1 MRRKTD
7 RARRALS
14 GAALSAALMVSLA
27 SPAVAQAV
35 TLMKQAIAEAASD
48 NDAVAAFYRQM
59 NYEPIWTGDD
69 ADDIARRRAL
79 METAASVGLH
89 GLPTAKFDPA
99 KLRRQMA
106 RVSTTRELG
115 ALEVSL
121 SKFYLDLAR
130 GLQTGILVPSR
141 IDDGL
146 VRKVPLRDGAKTLT
160 ALANGDP
167 RAVMRALVPQTG
179 EYSRLL
185 KEKMRL
191 EALIRSGGWG
201 KRVSAKKLEPGDNG
215 TAVIALRDRLIRM
228 GYLSRT
234 VAASYDD
241 ALQEAVRQFQSHHG
255 LTDDGVAGAA
265 TIKEVNVSAED
276 RLKSVVVAMER
287 ERWINR
293 PLGDRHVKV
302 NLTDFSA
309 RIFDD
314 DKVTFKTR
322 AVVGM
327 NVYDRRTP
335 EFSDIMEHMIINPS
349 WHVPR
354 SIIIKEYLPALQAN
368 PLAHGHLEI
377 TDARGRVVNRAAAD
391 FSQISAGTLNFNM
404 RQPPGGRNALGLVKF
419 MFPNKHN
426 IYLHDTPQKHLFAR
440 EVRAY
445 SHGCVRLNDPFD
457 FAYALLAVQSD
468 DPKGQFH
475 RILDT
480 RRETKVDLVTQV
492 PVHLMYR
499 TAFTQAKG
507 KINFRRDIYG
517 RDAAIWRAL
526 SNAGVALTSVR
537 G

>member
-1 MRRKTD
+1 MQRKTGPIGGTL
-7 RARRALS
+7 RIAAASVALAIAM
-14 GAALSAALMVSLA
+14 AAPAA
-27 SPAVAQAV
+27 AQTV
-35 TLMKQAIAEAASD
+35 TLLKQTIAEQASD

-59 NYEPIWTGDD
+59 NYEPIWTGAD
-69 ADDIARRRAL
+69 ADDQARRKAL
-79 METAASVGLH
+79 LETVATLGRH
-89 GLPTAKFDPA
+89 GLPTDKFTE
-99 KLRRQMA
+99 RRFRALMSD
-106 RVSTTRELG
+106 VSTTRELG
-115 ALEVSL
+115 ALEVTL
-121 SKFYLDLAR
+121 SKLYLQMAR
-130 GLQTGILVPSR
+130 DLQTGVLVPSS
-141 IDDGL
+141 IDPGL
-146 VRKVPLRDGAKTLT
+146 VRKVPVRDGAETLME
-160 ALANGDP
+160 LAKGEP
-167 RAVMRALVPQTG
+167 RDVMRGLAPQTN
-179 EYSRLL
+179 EYARLM

-191 EALIRSGGWG
+191 EVLASSGGWG
-201 KRVSAKKLEPGDNG
+201 APVQAKKLEPGDRGN
-215 TAVIALRDRLIRM
+215 AVLALRDRLIRM

-241 ALQEAVRQFQSHHG
+241 ALQEAVRQFQTDHG

-265 TIKEVNVSAED
+265 TIKEINRSVED
-276 RLKSVVVAMER
+276 RLKSVIVAMER

-293 PLGDRHVKV
+293 PLGDRHIKV

-314 DKVTFKTR
+314 DKVTFRTR

-327 NVYDRRTP
+327 NVHDRRTP

-354 SIIIKEYLPALQAN
+354 SIIIKEYLPALKEN

-377 TDARGRVVNRAAAD
+377 TDASGRVVNRNAAD
-391 FSQISAGTLNFNM
+391 FSELTGSTLNFNM

-445 SHGCVRLNDPFD
+445 SHGCIRLNDPFD
-457 FAYALLAVQSD
+457 FAYALLAVQSS

-475 RILDT
+475 SILDT
-480 RRETKVDLVTQV
+480 RKETKVDLVKQV

-517 RDAAIWRAL
+517 RDAAIWKAL